1 VGNHQNDQQLTDS
14 LRPDLSP
21 PLARL
26 NGRVRRRRRV
36 VAHGQRHVLSPS
48 YAGAHRG
55 LARRR
60 WVPLGTSDRLLDAL
74 TLRDW
79 AHTAVSDLITH
90 IDEINRLNVFP
101 VADSDTGANMLF
113 TMRSALAEANAG
125 VNADGSP
132 GCVARVA
139 AALSAGALNGA
150 RGNSGVILSQIL
162 RGIADVTATAAAD
175 SGGELP
181 EMDAVILGAG
191 LQRGVELVITSMGG
205 EEVPGTIVS
214 VLRAAA
220 DAVEEC
226 AHGGEGLAPAI
237 TAAGDAAVV
246 ALEKTTEQLDVLAD
260 AGAVDAGG
268 RGLLVL
274 LDALRSTISGQAP
287 ARTVY
292 ELSPPTQQADP
303 ATERP
308 APQFEVMYL
317 LDGCDAAAADALRNQ
332 LEELGESV
340 AIAQAAAQGSDPL
353 DSYSVHVHTDDAGA
367 AVEAGLVAGRLS
379 RIVVSALSSGV
390 TGLPVGSWTRERAV
404 LAVVDGDGAAELF
417 AGEGA
422 CVLQPG
428 PDTGYPATDISAH
441 QLVRAL
447 VDTGAAQVMVLPN
460 GYVAAEELVAGCTA
474 AIGWGIDVVPIPTGS
489 MVQGLAALAVH
500 EPGRQAVDDGFT
512 MARAAGAARHGSVRI
527 ATESALTWAG
537 RCQPGDGL
545 GIAGDEVLIVA
556 ADAAG
561 AGIGLLDLLL
571 ASGGD
576 LVTVLVGAGI
586 GTDADATAVSD
597 ILQEHVHDNHP
608 GTELVTYRTGHHG
621 DALLIGVE

>member
-1 VGNHQNDQQLTDS
+1 MGN
-14 LRPDLSP
+14 PE
-21 PLARL
+21 
-26 NGRVRRRRRV
+26 
-36 VAHGQRHVLSPS
+36 
-48 YAGAHRG
+48 
-55 LARRR
+55 
-60 WVPLGTSDRLLDAL
+60 RLLDAPA
-74 TLRDW
+74 LRDW
-79 AHTAVSDLITH
+79 AHAAVSDLITH

-125 VNADGSP
+125 IGADSGP

-139 AALSAGALNGA
+139 SALSVGALNGA

-181 EMDAVILGAG
+181 QLDAVLLGAA
-191 LQRGVELVITSMGG
+191 LHRGVELVISSMGG
-205 EEVPGTIVS
+205 QEVSGTIVS

-220 DAVEEC
+220 DAVDGS
-226 AHGGEGLAPAI
+226 ARDGLASAI

-246 ALEKTTEQLDVLAD
+246 ALEKTPEQLDVLAD

-274 LDALRSTISGQAP
+274 LDALHSTVIGQAP
-287 ARTVY
+287 ARTIY
-292 ELSPPTQQADP
+292 ELSPRAQP
-303 ATERP
+303 ATGVTKRP
-308 APQFEVMYL
+308 APQFEVMYR
-317 LDGCDAAAADALRNQ
+317 LDGCNPPAANALRNR
-332 LEELGESV
+332 LMKLGDSV
-340 AIAQAAAQGSDPL
+340 AIAAAPFTNQA
-353 DSYSVHVHTDDAGA
+353 SYSVHVHTDDAGA
-367 AVEAGLVAGRLS
+367 AVEAGVAAGRLS
-379 RIVVSALSSGV
+379 KIVISALSSGI
-390 TGLPVGSWTRERAV
+390 TGLPAGSWTKERAV

-422 CVLQPG
+422 QVLQPA
-428 PDTGYPATDISAH
+428 PDAGDPTTAISAH
-441 QLVRAL
+441 QLMRAV
-447 VDTGAAQVMVLPN
+447 VDAGAAQVMVLPN

-474 AIGWGIDVVPIPTGS
+474 AIGWGIEVVPIPTGS

-500 EPGRQAVDDGFT
+500 ETDRQAVDDGYT
-512 MARAAGAARHGSVRI
+512 MARAAGSARYGSVRI

-561 AGIGLLDLLL
+561 AAIGLLDLLL

-576 LVTVLVGAGI
+576 LVTVLVGVGI
-586 GTDADATAVSD
+586 DDGAAVVTAV
-597 ILQEHVHDNHP
+597 LHKHVHDHHP
-608 GTELVTYRTGHHG
+608 GTELVTYRTGHRG

>member
-1 VGNHQNDQQLTDS
+1 VVPHWK
-14 LRPDLSP
+14 P
-21 PLARL
+21 PHL
-26 NGRVRRRRRV
+26 RRR
-36 VAHGQRHVLSPS
+36 G

-55 LARRR
+55 PAHGR
-60 WVPLGTSDRLLDAL
+60 WVTLGTSDRPLDASA
-74 TLRDW
+74 LRHW

-125 VNADGSP
+125 AASEDRAGD
-132 GCVARVA
+132 VARVA

-175 SGGELP
+175 SGGELF
-181 EMDAVILGAG
+181 DIDTALLAAA
-191 LQRGVELVITSMGG
+191 LQRGVELVIASMGD
-205 EEVPGTIVS
+205 EIPGTIVS

-220 DAVEEC
+220 RAAQDC
-226 AHGGEGLAPAI
+226 ASSGDGLARATI
-237 TAAGDAAVV
+237 AAGDAAVV
-246 ALEKTTEQLDVLAD
+246 ALEKTPEQLDVLAD

-274 LDALRSTISGQAP
+274 LDALRSTVTGPAP

-292 ELSPPTQQADP
+292 ELSPRLLPADQADG
-303 ATERP
+303 AAERR

-317 LDGCDAAAADALRNQ
+317 LDGCDAAGADALRNR

-340 AIAQAAAQGSDPL
+340 AIAAAPAAAEGG
-353 DSYSVHVHTDDAGA
+353 YSVHIHADDAGA
-367 AVEAGLVAGRLS
+367 AVEAGLAVGRLS
-379 RIVVSALSSGV
+379 RIVISALTSGG
-390 TGLPVGSWTRERAV
+390 TGLPAGGWTRERAV
-404 LAVVDGDGAAELF
+404 LAVVDGAGAAELF
-417 AGEGA
+417 TGEGA
-422 CVLQPG
+422 CVVLPG
-428 PDTGYPATDISAH
+428 PDAGDPSNDISAH
-441 QLVRAL
+441 QLVRAV
-447 VDTGAAQVMVLPN
+447 VDTDAAQVMVLPN

-500 EPGRQAVDDGFT
+500 EPGRHAVDDGFT

-527 ATESALTWAG
+527 ATESALTFAG

-556 ADAAG
+556 PDVAG
-561 AGIGLLDLLL
+561 AAIGLLDLLL

-586 GTDADATAVSD
+586 ETGKADRPIGEV
-597 ILQEHVHDNHP
+597 LQAHVHDNHL
-608 GTELVTYRTGHHG
+608 GTELVAYDTGHRG